1 MNDADEIHV
10 EANEGCGAHSE
21 TQTQPKQDHTTEPQR
36 APPPAILIPPF
47 GRMRL
52 GVEAAAAF
60 SMLTKFTRAN
70 GLRVGTVE
78 RLD

>member
-10 EANEGCGAHSE
+10 EANEGCAHSE
-21 TQTQPKQDHTTEPQR
+21 NKIIQLNPREHPR
-36 APPPAILIPPF
+36 PSPPS

>member
-21 TQTQPKQDHTTEPQR
+21 NKIIQLNPREHPR
-36 APPPAILIPPF
+36 PPSSSPPPF

>member
-10 EANEGCGAHSE
+10 ETNEGCAHSE
-21 TQTQPKQDHTTEPQR
+21 TQNKITEHSIQLNPREHPRPTTS
-36 APPPAILIPPF
+36 PPPP

-70 GLRVGTVE
+70 GLRA
-78 RLD
+78 

>member
-10 EANEGCGAHSE
+10 EANEGCAHSE
-21 TQTQPKQDHTTEPQR
+21 NKIIQLNPREHPR
-36 APPPAILIPPF
+36 PPSSFPPS